1 MSQPPQPIAFSTS
14 GGETAH
20 AFYYPPFSPEFGAP
34 ADEKAPVLV
43 KSHGG
48 PTSAASS
55 TLSLST
61 QYWTSRGVG
70 VLDVNY
76 RGSTGYGRPYRLR
89 LERQWGLVDVEDCVA
104 GARWLVANRNVD
116 PERLM
121 ISGGSAGG
129 YTTLCALTPK
139 DDKVFSGRQLLRR
152 QRPRGPRARHTQIRV
167 PLPGLADWSLSPR

>member
-1 MSQPPQPIAFSTS
+1 PPQPIPSPTS
-14 GGETAH
+14 GRETAH
-20 AFYYPPFSPEFGAP
+20 AFYYPPFSPEFAAP
-34 ADEKAPVLV
+34 ADEKPPVLV

-48 PTSAASS
+48 PTAAASS

-61 QYWTSRGVG
+61 QYCASRGVG

-89 LERQWGLVDVEDCVA
+89 LQKQWGLVDVEDCVA
-104 GARWLVANRNVD
+104 AARWLVTNRNAD

-129 YTTLCALTPK
+129 YTTLCALPPA
-139 DDKVFSGRQLLRR
+139 G
-152 QRPRGPRARHTQIRV
+152 
-167 PLPGLADWSLSPR
+167 